1 MTTRPDIRSEP
12 KVAVVSAPAR
22 AAYPPIPAS
31 PFHPGERYPE
41 WPDMPVRAGN
51 AIYGMVRSVLADLG
65 LDRARFGT
73 PGWNPIGALVAPGA
87 RIVIKPNWVMHRN
100 AGPGGMEC
108 LVTHPSVLRAV
119 LDYVLKAKP
128 SSVVVGDAPIQD
140 CDFGALMGYGFGA
153 VVEHLRALGAPVE
166 VADFRRTTLHQDGHA
181 LAVNEDLRAMDRYV
195 LVDLGARSLL
205 EPISADAARFRV
217 TRYDPR
223 RMRDT
228 HAPGRHQYLVAREV
242 LEADLVVNLP
252 KLKTHMKAGIT
263 ASLKNLV
270 GINGNKDY
278 LPHHR
283 KGSATFGGD
292 NYPRFSIL
300 KAAAEMLLDLA
311 NRNLHRPALVR
322 ECNRLVYYL
331 LVADLKLG
339 GSGNVE
345 GGWHGNDTVW
355 RMCLDLNRV
364 LLYADADGNVGD
376 APVRAELSIT
386 DAVVAGEGEGP
397 LRPEPREM
405 GVVMGALN
413 PASSDHVAALLM
425 GLDPRRI
432 PIILESFDVKDLPIA
447 SFAPDRIECILN
459 GDPVAVGELVR
470 KAGAVLKTSAGWS
483 GHCECAGISS
493 LEAGQT

>member
-1 MTTRPDIRSEP
+1 MTAGTDIRAQC
-12 KVAVVSAPAR
+12 KVAVAAAPGPS
-22 AAYPPIPAS
+22 AYPPSSAV
-31 PFHPGERYPE
+31 PFDPGERYPE
-41 WPDMPVRAGN
+41 WPDLPVRAGN

-65 LDRARFGT
+65 LDRERFGT
-73 PGWNPIGALVAPGA
+73 PAWNPIGALVAPGA
-87 RIVIKPNWVMHRN
+87 RIVVKPNWVMDRN
-100 AGPGGMEC
+100 AGSGGMDC
-108 LVTHPSVLRAV
+108 LVTHPAVLRAV

-140 CDFGALMGYGFGA
+140 CDFDALMGYGFGA
-153 VVEHLRALGAPVE
+153 VVEHLRAAGAPVE
-166 VADFRRTTLHQDGHA
+166 VADFRRTTLRQDGHA
-181 LAVNEDLRAMDRYV
+181 LQVQEDLRAMDRYV

-331 LVADLKLG
+331 LVMDLKLG

-345 GGWHGNDTVW
+345 GGWYGNDTVW

-364 LLYADADGNVGD
+364 LLYADAGGRVGD
-376 APVRAELSIT
+376 TPARAELSIT

-405 GVVMGALN
+405 GLVMGALN
-413 PASSDHVAALLM
+413 PAASDHVAALLM

-432 PIILESFDVKDLPIA
+432 PIILESFNVKDLPIA

-459 GDPVAVGELVR
+459 GCPVTVDALVR
-470 KAGAVLKTSAGWS
+470 KSGRSIKPSAGWRA
-483 GHCECAGISS
+483 HCEAVGI
-493 LEAGQT
+493 